1 MEEDLLVKSKRLLR
15 TWSKDEI
22 KDFLIDLTTA
32 REKLDY
38 SAWQSELDY
47 DLYRIERFEHYK
59 RMKNEWKINRS
70 DAICDKEAKKDAL
83 KKYWDQLL
91 RKKIV
96 KHYEENIDQLKQR
109 IIDINTVNK
118 EQREAW
124 L

>member
-1 MEEDLLVKSKRLLR
+1 MTDLLVKSKELLR

-22 KDFLIDLTTA
+22 KDFLIDITTA
-32 REKLDY
+32 WEKLDY
-38 SAWQSELDY
+38 DAGKTEIEY

-59 RMKNEWKINRS
+59 RLKNEWRMNWS
-70 DAICDKEAKKDAL
+70 DTICDKEAKKDAL
-83 KKYWDQLL
+83 KKYGDQLL
-91 RKKIV
+91 WKKIV

-109 IIDINTVNK
+109 IIDINTINK